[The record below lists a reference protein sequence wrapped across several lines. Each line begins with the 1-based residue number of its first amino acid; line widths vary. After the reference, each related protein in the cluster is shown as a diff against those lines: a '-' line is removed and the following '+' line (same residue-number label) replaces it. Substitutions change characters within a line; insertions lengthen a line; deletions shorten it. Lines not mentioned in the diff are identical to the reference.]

1 MKVIFAEFKIN
12 SKYFWLV
19 GSLSKRIIVNEAEKD
34 DLRNNIQNLKFDY
47 DEINKKYTDCLAES
61 QRRVRLQD
69 HLTQTTDLKK
79 KIEESDIYFK
89 LENEQHLKKIENLE
103 YEKKDLVIKN
113 KNLLTENRKLIAEN
127 KVLDK
132 ALK

>member
-1 MKVIFAEFKIN
+1 MN
-12 SKYFWLV
+12 
-19 GSLSKRIIVNEAEKD
+19 R
-34 DLRNNIQNLKFDY
+34 
-47 DEINKKYTDCLAES
+47 KYTDCLAES

-79 KIEESDIYFK
+79 KIEESDIYYN
-89 LENEQHLKKIENLE
+89 LESEQHLKKIENLE
-103 YEKKDLVIKN
+103 YEKKDLVVKN